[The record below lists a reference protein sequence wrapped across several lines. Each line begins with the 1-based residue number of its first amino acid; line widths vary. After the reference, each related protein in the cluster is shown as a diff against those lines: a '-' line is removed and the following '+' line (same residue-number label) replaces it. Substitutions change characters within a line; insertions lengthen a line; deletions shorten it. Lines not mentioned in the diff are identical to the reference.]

1 MARLGRRRA
10 ARALLHELSSRSQPP
25 PISLVLNNA
34 HSESE
39 AVTVEVFAR
48 STAELI
54 KAARH
59 HGKSTFG
66 KGAWDDFVVLSFVD
80 PETGETRNILRA
92 TRISDVHAA
101 GAAFA
106 IASARRKKSHGMPW
120 NKGHK
125 VQDDEA
131 GVSMVAF
138 DAAQENVEI
147 DRAGAGRIQQK
158 SGCGVESVSITMN
171 GHLPGGGGAR
181 YKGQVK
187 DPTLDFEID

>member
-1 MARLGRRRA
+1 
-10 ARALLHELSSRSQPP
+10 
-25 PISLVLNNA
+25 
-34 HSESE
+34 
-39 AVTVEVFAR
+39 
-48 STAELI
+48 
-54 KAARH
+54 
-59 HGKSTFG
+59 
-66 KGAWDDFVVLSFVD
+66 
-80 PETGETRNILRA
+80 
-92 TRISDVHAA
+92 
-101 GAAFA
+101 
-106 IASARRKKSHGMPW
+106 MPW